1 MTTVAATGDEDT
13 DETTAALAAIADN
26 FDKAEVIISLYE
38 FVQDICIL
46 FCHPNYHS
54 IHEMSKNP
62 ELFNR

>member
-38 FVQDICIL
+38 SDVDTSIL
-46 FCHPNYHS
+46 SSVIPIIIPTMLNS
-54 IHEMSKNP
+54 PK
-62 ELFNR
+62 LFER